1 MSPGVL
7 PRTYSDRGKWHR
19 SLSKRLQAV
28 LLLRA
33 LEGGP
38 GDVMAKT
45 GPLHGRPK
53 AEQAGVNPREPGG
66 QHQQEGNPPP
76 PHVPKP

>member
-1 MSPGVL
+1 M
-7 PRTYSDRGKWHR
+7 
-19 SLSKRLQAV
+19 
-28 LLLRA
+28 LLRA

-45 GPLHGRPK
+45 GPLHARPK
-53 AEQAGVNPREPGG
+53 AEQAGVNPRKPGHQDYPLPQARFHWLDDWVSREPGG

-76 PHVPKP
+76 PHVPTP